1 MPNLSNV
8 QDENYT
14 SEYSFPLFMWKLRF
28 W

>member
-14 SEYSFPLFMWKLRF
+14 SEY
-28 W
+28 